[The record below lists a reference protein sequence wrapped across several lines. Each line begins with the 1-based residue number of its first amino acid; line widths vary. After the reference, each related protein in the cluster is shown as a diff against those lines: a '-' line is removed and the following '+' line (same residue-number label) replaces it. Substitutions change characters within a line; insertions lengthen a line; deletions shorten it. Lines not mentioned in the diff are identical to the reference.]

1 MKQIIELN
9 DKGSHLAIRIEGG
22 QGWHEAYTIS
32 QWITLFGSAHGITNT
47 EYVRACSREQAD
59 ERTGKV
65 YKLPDGWVAAKHK
78 STGRIY
84 VYRENSRLVL
94 ALYKTQK
101 ETVSWDSIKLDE
113 DLIRLLRAYK
123 HQAILLDRDFKA
135 RVTFHP
141 DGNYECL
148 PFDNFMP
155 NKQFDF
161 VSLPFKLS
169 WQMELAGVWRKDIN
183 VKEETKKRFTELL
196 SSPKGQEILK
206 NFHKRCLWCGAYKQK
221 NKKQSARFCKD
232 EHRIYFA
239 QWKKDTISKYR
250 IAIKTKESSPS
261 EYKNVWYPELL
272 NHALIA
278 EAIFNRLR
286 EIQPNLT

>member
-22 QGWHEAYTIS
+22 QGWHEAYTIN
-32 QWITLFGSAHGITNT
+32 QWINLFGSAHGITNT

-84 VYRENSRLVL
+84 VYRENRRLVL
-94 ALYKTQK
+94 ARNKNK
-101 ETVSWDSIKLDE
+101 KTVSWDSITLD
-113 DLIRLLRAYK
+113 DNLIRLLRAYK
-123 HQAILLDRDFKA
+123 YQALLLERDFKA
-135 RVTFHP
+135 RVTFHS
-141 DGNYECL
+141 DGSYECL
-148 PFDNFMP
+148 PFDDVMP

-161 VSLPFKLS
+161 LSWPFKLS
-169 WQMELAGVWRKDIN
+169 WQMELVGTWRKDIDAK
-183 VKEETKKRFTELL
+183 VEITKRFAELL
-196 SSPKGQEILK
+196 SYPKGQEAIK
-206 NFHKRCLWCGAYKQK
+206 DFNKRCLWCAEYKQK
-221 NKKQSARFCKD
+221 NKRQDARFCKD
-232 EHRIYFA
+232 EHRIYFMN
-239 QWKKDTISKYR
+239 WKKDTISKYR
-250 IAIKTKESSPS
+250 IAIKTKESNSS